1 MLTVHGSFG
10 YSVSHLL
17 SSFRPKLKVQ
27 LQLLKLPLSPSGQL
41 LLVVLLA
48 RFCTIDSLLTK

>member
-48 RFCTIDSLLTK
+48 RFCTIDS